1 MESSTSSSSSTSN
14 GDISDQDMDVSEIP
28 LALAE
33 GEEASQAL
41 VPLTAIRPT
50 NPAEAEGGGGG
61 SSSSSSSSSAVS
73 VYRPGRIVPALTH
86 PHAHFRVMPPTSIN
100 KFNSFQI
107 KLIVYICL

>member
-1 MESSTSSSSSTSN
+1 
-14 GDISDQDMDVSEIP
+14 MDVSEIP

-50 NPAEAEGGGGG
+50 NPAEAEGGGGGGGSGGGG

>member
-1 MESSTSSSSSTSN
+1 
-14 GDISDQDMDVSEIP
+14 MDVSEIP